1 MFVLIKVLW
10 FLLLIA
16 ISYAVVAKLLYCDY
30 NVFTFVCALPLGVD
44 VKLRPNLDDRIY
56 VNSYVNSLLTGI
68 WGLGIMG
75 GVDVLSITFCHL
87 LRTF

>member
-10 FLLLIA
+10 SLLLTA
-16 ISYAVVAKLLYCDY
+16 ISYAMVAKLLYYDY
-30 NVFTFVCALPLGVD
+30 NISTFVCAFPLGVD
-44 VKLRPNLDDRIY
+44 VKLRPNLDDGTY
-56 VNSYVNSLLTGI
+56 VNSYINSLLAGI
-68 WGLGIMG
+68 WGLGITG